1 MKGISLAPAVLV
13 TLVMSMQIVFLL
25 ISQYTVLSKIQ
36 PGVGNW
42 VEITGKIQTVQC
54 KSFLQLMWLN
64 LLTRVTHT
72 DGASC
77 VDVLQI
83 LSGVTFSKAAYN

>member
-1 MKGISLAPAVLV
+1 MQTIAWGLATTLRVKGISLAPAVLV

-42 VEITGKIQTVQC
+42 VEITGKIQA
-54 KSFLQLMWLN
+54 LE
-64 LLTRVTHT
+64 LTNE
-72 DGASC
+72 S
-77 VDVLQI
+77 
-83 LSGVTFSKAAYN
+83 